1 MSDAPGRSFE
11 RSSTFSSMMH
21 LHLPFRSGECTGS
34 CAGTGAG
41 LAAHLLWGL
50 AVLFWPLL
58 GGLNPISIM
67 AHRMIWT
74 VFFLGLVLVVSRQLP
89 AVRTAVENRRTLL
102 SLFAA
107 ALLLGLNWSVYLLAV
122 TTGRIVESSLGYF
135 ITPLLNVLMGRV
147 LLGEKLSR
155 PQGVAVAL
163 AFAGVAASILA
174 YGHIPWLGL
183 TLALSFALYGY
194 VQKTLRMPAAP
205 SLFVQALMLMPAA
218 LLWLGLTEPGFGIVG
233 YGPLRPVLLVCT
245 IAFTGLPLLM
255 FGYAAR
261 RVTLATIGI
270 LQYVSP
276 SISFLLAITVLGES
290 MKPSDMIS
298 FPVIWLALVIY
309 TWDAIHHLHSFKEKS

>member
-1 MSDAPGRSFE
+1 
-11 RSSTFSSMMH
+11 MMH
-21 LHLPFRSGECTGS
+21 FHLPFQSGACSSSCT
-34 CAGTGAG
+34 GTGAG
-41 LAAHLLWGL
+41 FAAHLLWGL

-58 GGLNPISIM
+58 GSLNPVSIM

-74 VFFLGLVLVVSRQLP
+74 VFFLGLVLAASRQFS
-89 AVRTAVENRRTLL
+89 AVKTAFESKRLLL

-107 ALLLGLNWSVYLLAV
+107 AVLLGLNWSVYLLAV

-135 ITPLLNVLMGRV
+135 ITPLLNVLMGR
-147 LLGEKLSR
+147 LFLGETLSR
-155 PQGVAVAL
+155 PQAVAIAL
-163 AFAGVAASILA
+163 AFAGVAVSIMA
-174 YGHIPWLGL
+174 YGHIPYLGF

-194 VQKTLRMPAAP
+194 VQKTLRMPSAP

-218 LLWLGLTEPGFGIVG
+218 LVWLAFTEPGFGIVG
-233 YGPLRPVLLVCT
+233 YGPLRPVLLICT

-309 TWDAIHHLHSFKEKS
+309 TWDAIHHLRRFKETS

>member
-1 MSDAPGRSFE
+1 MPI
-11 RSSTFSSMMH
+11 
-21 LHLPFRSGECTGS
+21 HLPLSAKECSGS
-34 CAGTGAG
+34 CEGTAAGIC
-41 LAAHLLWGL
+41 AHLLWGV

-58 GGLNPISIM
+58 DGLNPISIM
-67 AHRMIWT
+67 SHRMIWT
-74 VFFLGLVLVVSRQLP
+74 VFFLGLVLAASRQFHT
-89 AVRTAVENRRTLL
+89 VKTAFHSRKLL
-102 SLFAA
+102 VPLFGA

-122 TTGRIVESSLGYF
+122 TSGRSVESSLGYF
-135 ITPLLNVLMGRV
+135 ITPLLNVLMGRL
-147 LLGEKLSR
+147 LLGEQLSR
-155 PQGVAVAL
+155 PQAMAIAL
-163 AFAGVAASILA
+163 AVVGVAASILA

-194 VQKTLRMPAAP
+194 VQKTLRMASAP
-205 SLFVQALMLMPAA
+205 SLFLQALMLMPAA
-218 LLWLGLTEPGFGIVG
+218 LLWLGFTEQGFGMTG
-233 YGPLRPVLLVCT
+233 HGPLRPVLLVCT

-261 RVTLATIGI
+261 HVTLATIGI

-309 TWDAIHHLHSFKEKS
+309 TWDALHHLRSFKEKS

>member
-1 MSDAPGRSFE
+1 
-11 RSSTFSSMMH
+11 MMH
-21 LHLPFRSGECTGS
+21 FSLPFRSHECSAS

-41 LAAHLLWGL
+41 LSAHLLWGF

-58 GGLNPISIM
+58 GTLNPVSIM

-74 VFFLGLVLVVSRQLP
+74 VAFLGIVLLAEGHMH
-89 AVRTAVENRRTLL
+89 AVKNAFQNRRTLV
-102 SLFAA
+102 SLFFAA
-107 ALLLGLNWSVYLLAV
+107 VMLGLNWTIYLFAV
-122 TTGRIVESSLGYF
+122 TTGQIVESSLGYF

-155 PQGVAVAL
+155 PQGAAIAL
-163 AFAGVAASILA
+163 AFCGVAASVIA
-174 YGHIPWLGL
+174 YGRIPWIGC

-194 VQKTLRMPAAP
+194 VQKTLRMDAAP

-218 LLWLGLTEPGFGIVG
+218 VLWLGFTEPGFAIVG
-233 YGPLRPVLLVCT
+233 YGPMRPVLLICT
-245 IAFTGLPLLM
+245 IAFTGMPLLL

-261 RVTLATIGI
+261 HVTLATIGI

-276 SISFLLAITVLGES
+276 SIAFLLAITVLGES

-298 FPVIWLALVIY
+298 FPVIWLALAIY
-309 TWDAIHHLHSFKEKS
+309 TYDAIHHLRSIKEKP

>member
-1 MSDAPGRSFE
+1 
-11 RSSTFSSMMH
+11 MH
-21 LHLPFRSGECTGS
+21 FHFPIMPRECSGS
-34 CAGTGAG
+34 CAGTAAG
-41 LAAHLLWGL
+41 LSAHLLWGL

-58 GGLNPISIM
+58 GSLNPISIM
-67 AHRMIWT
+67 SHRMIWT
-74 VFFLGLVLVVSRQLP
+74 VVFLGIVLMATRQFHTVKTALESRRVLI
-89 AVRTAVENRRTLL
+89 
-102 SLFAA
+102 SLFLAA
-107 ALLLGLNWSVYLLAV
+107 VLLGLNWSVYLLAV
-122 TTGRIVESSLGYF
+122 TSGRIVESSLGYF
-135 ITPLLNVLMGRV
+135 ITPLLNVLMGRMF
-147 LLGEKLSR
+147 LGEKLSR
-155 PQGVAVAL
+155 AQGAAIGL
-163 AFAGVAASILA
+163 AFVGVAASIIA
-174 YGHIPWLGL
+174 YGHIPWLGF

-194 VQKTLRMPAAP
+194 VQKTLRMPSAP

-218 LLWLGLTEPGFGIVG
+218 LLWLGLTEDGFGIVG
-233 YGPLRPVLLVCT
+233 YGPMRPVLLVCT

-309 TWDAIHHLHSFKEKS
+309 TWDAIHHLRSLKEKS

>member
-1 MSDAPGRSFE
+1 MHFHFPIMSR
-11 RSSTFSSMMH
+11 
-21 LHLPFRSGECTGS
+21 ECSGS
-34 CAGTGAG
+34 CAGTAAG
-41 LAAHLLWGL
+41 LSAHLLWGL

-58 GGLNPISIM
+58 GSLNPISIM
-67 AHRMIWT
+67 SHRMIWT
-74 VFFLGLVLVVSRQLP
+74 VVFLGIVLMATRQFHTVKTALESRR
-89 AVRTAVENRRTLL
+89 VLL
-102 SLFAA
+102 SLFLAA
-107 ALLLGLNWSVYLLAV
+107 VLLGLNWSVYLLAV
-122 TTGRIVESSLGYF
+122 TSGRIVESSLGYF
-135 ITPLLNVLMGRV
+135 ITPLLNVLMGRMF
-147 LLGEKLSR
+147 LGEKLSR
-155 PQGVAVAL
+155 AQGAAIGL
-163 AFAGVAASILA
+163 AFVGVAASIIA
-174 YGHIPWLGL
+174 YGHIPWLGF

-194 VQKTLRMPAAP
+194 VQKTLRMPSAP

-218 LLWLGLTEPGFGIVG
+218 LLWLGLTEEGFGIVG
-233 YGPLRPVLLVCT
+233 YGPMRPVLLVCT

-309 TWDAIHHLHSFKEKS
+309 TWDAIHHLRSLKEKS

>member
-1 MSDAPGRSFE
+1 
-11 RSSTFSSMMH
+11 MMH
-21 LHLPFRSGECTGS
+21 LHLPFQSHECNDS

-67 AHRMIWT
+67 SHRMIWT
-74 VFFLGLVLVVSRQLP
+74 VFFLGLVLVASHQFHSVK
-89 AVRTAVENRRTLL
+89 TALQSGRVLL
-102 SLFAA
+102 SLFLAS
-107 ALLLGLNWSVYLLAV
+107 LLLGLNWSVYLLAV
-122 TTGRIVESSLGYF
+122 TSGRVVESSLGYF
-135 ITPLLNVLMGRV
+135 ITPLLNVLMGRL

-155 PQGVAVAL
+155 PQGIAIAL
-163 AFAGVAASILA
+163 AFVGVAASIIA
-174 YGHIPWLGL
+174 YGHIPWLGF

-194 VQKTLRMPAAP
+194 VQKTLRMPSAP

-218 LLWLGLTEPGFGIVG
+218 LIWLGMTEEGFGIAG
-233 YGPLRPVLLVCT
+233 YGPLRPVLLIST

-309 TWDAIHHLHSFKEKS
+309 TWDAIHHLRGLKEKA

>member
-1 MSDAPGRSFE
+1 
-11 RSSTFSSMMH
+11 MMH
-21 LHLPFRSGECTGS
+21 LHLSFMPRECSGS
-34 CAGTGAG
+34 CEGTAAGFT
-41 LAAHLLWGL
+41 AHLLWGL

-58 GGLNPISIM
+58 GSLNPISIM
-67 AHRMIWT
+67 SHRMIWT
-74 VFFLGLVLVVSRQLP
+74 VIFLGVVLAATRQFH
-89 AVRTAVENRRTLL
+89 AVRVAFESRRVLL
-102 SLFAA
+102 SLFLAA
-107 ALLLGLNWSVYLLAV
+107 ALLGLNWSVYLLAV

-135 ITPLLNVLMGRV
+135 ITPLLNVLMGRL

-155 PQGVAVAL
+155 PQGIAIAL
-163 AFAGVAASILA
+163 AFVGVAASILA

-183 TLALSFALYGY
+183 TLAFTFALYGY
-194 VQKTLRMPAAP
+194 VQKTLRMPSAP
-205 SLFVQALMLMPAA
+205 SLFMQALMLMPAA
-218 LLWLGLTEPGFGIVG
+218 LLWLGFTEPGFGIVG
-233 YGPLRPVLLVCT
+233 YGPMRPVLLACT

-309 TWDAIHHLHSFKEKS
+309 TWDALHHLRSLKEKA

>member
-1 MSDAPGRSFE
+1 
-11 RSSTFSSMMH
+11 MMH
-21 LHLPFRSGECTGS
+21 PHLPSLLPKECSGS

-41 LAAHLLWGL
+41 LFAHLLWGV

-67 AHRMIWT
+67 SHRMIWT
-74 VFFLGLVLVVSRQLP
+74 VVFLGLVLLATRQLH
-89 AVRTAVENRRTLL
+89 AVRTALENKRLL
-102 SLFAA
+102 LPLFAA

-122 TTGRIVESSLGYF
+122 TSGRIVESSLGYF
-135 ITPLLNVLMGRV
+135 ITPLLNVLMGR
-147 LLGEKLSR
+147 LFLGETLSR
-155 PQGVAVAL
+155 PQAAAIAL
-163 AFAGVAASILA
+163 AFVGVAASILA
-174 YGHIPWLGL
+174 YGHIPWIGFI
-183 TLALSFALYGY
+183 LALSFALYGY
-194 VQKTLRMPAAP
+194 VQKTLRMASAP
-205 SLFVQALMLMPAA
+205 SLFLQALMLMPAA
-218 LLWLGLTEPGFGIVG
+218 LLWLGFTEPGFGIMG
-233 YGPLRPVLLVCT
+233 YGPLRPVLLICT

-309 TWDAIHHLHSFKEKS
+309 TWDALHHLRTFKEKS

>member
-1 MSDAPGRSFE
+1 
-11 RSSTFSSMMH
+11 MMH
-21 LHLPFRSGECTGS
+21 FHLPFHSGECTGS

-41 LAAHLLWGL
+41 LGAHLLWGV

-58 GGLNPISIM
+58 SGLNPISIM
-67 AHRMIWT
+67 SHRMIWT
-74 VFFLGLVLVVSRQLP
+74 VVFLGLVLAATHQLH
-89 AVRTAVENRRTLL
+89 AVRAAFQSRRVLL

-122 TTGRIVESSLGYF
+122 TSGQIVESSLGYF

-147 LLGEKLSR
+147 LLGEKLSKA
-155 PQGVAVAL
+155 QSAAIAL
-163 AFAGVAASILA
+163 AFVGVAASIVA
-174 YGHIPWLGL
+174 YGHIPWLGF

-194 VQKTLRMPAAP
+194 VQKTLRMASAP
-205 SLFVQALMLMPAA
+205 SLFMQALMLMPAA
-218 LLWLGLTEPGFGIVG
+218 MIWLGCTEQGFGIIG
-233 YGPLRPVLLVCT
+233 YGPLRPVLLICT

-261 RVTLATIGI
+261 NVTLATIGI

-309 TWDAIHHLHSFKEKS
+309 TWDALHHLRSFKEKS

>member
-1 MSDAPGRSFE
+1 
-11 RSSTFSSMMH
+11 MMH
-21 LHLPFRSGECTGS
+21 LHLSFMPRECTGS
-34 CAGTGAG
+34 CAGTRAG

-58 GGLNPISIM
+58 GSLNPISIM

-74 VFFLGLVLVVSRQLP
+74 VIFLGAVLAVTRQFP
-89 AVRTAVENRRTLL
+89 AVRAAFESRRTLL
-102 SLFAA
+102 SLFLAA
-107 ALLLGLNWSVYLLAV
+107 ALLGLNWSVYLLAV

-135 ITPLLNVLMGRV
+135 ITPLLNVLMGRL

-155 PQGVAVAL
+155 AQGAAVAL
-163 AFAGVAASILA
+163 AVVGVSASVLA
-174 YGHIPWLGL
+174 YGHIPWIGL
-183 TLALSFALYGY
+183 TLAFSFAFYGY
-194 VQKTLRMPAAP
+194 VQKTLRMPSAP
-205 SLFVQALMLMPAA
+205 SLFVQALMLMPLS
-218 LLWLGLTEPGFGIVG
+218 LLWLGFTEPGFGIVG
-233 YGPLRPVLLVCT
+233 YGPLRPVLLACT

-276 SISFLLAITVLGES
+276 PISFLLAITVLGES

-309 TWDAIHHLHSFKEKS
+309 TWDALHHLRSFKEKA